1 MASSPNLPPQL
12 TMSLGGESVPFTV
25 QAEGSRMSLDEA
37 VGSGLLE
44 LPDEPGMERFA
55 VSINVMV
62 PGHLLQPPP
71 PAALDRAPAEA
82 AADMAAR
89 PRRRTDPIAAE
100 KIAASLR
107 RAAEPEEAASFR
119 SMLRATRPARNPP
132 ADQDA

>member
-55 VSINVMV
+55 VSINVML
-62 PGHLLQPPP
+62 PHHLLQPPSPAAADRP
-71 PAALDRAPAEA
+71 PAAAAGDAAPH
-82 AADMAAR
+82 
-89 PRRRTDPIAAE
+89 PRHHTGPVAAE
-100 KIAASLR
+100 KIATSLR
-107 RAAEPEEAASFR
+107 RAASPEEASSFR
-119 SMLRATRPARNPP
+119 SMLRATRPGRGPS
-132 ADQDA
+132 AD